1 MIVDDDHAFCLSKR
15 PALLTDA
22 FERPFRGTAVP
33 VYTTYMLLLLLYVK
47 NFSLKKKVLLSREL
61 GFGGLE
67 DALSELLQR
76 ARRDF
81 LRTGVRGDRGAPLI
95 AASTR
100 ASRPS
105 SSLTA
110 SSAGVIA
117 LGAAPCDDGI
127 ESNESNACSMH
138 HECMYM

>member
-1 MIVDDDHAFCLSKR
+1 MSGRTTATTLTQSAATPSVDVLLALGDDDRCDVASTEPGLRSCI
-15 PALLTDA
+15 D
-22 FERPFRGTAVP
+22 FR
-33 VYTTYMLLLLLYVK
+33 
-47 NFSLKKKVLLSREL
+47 
-61 GFGGLE
+61 
-67 DALSELLQR
+67 
-76 ARRDF
+76 
-81 LRTGVRGDRGAPLI
+81 RTGVRGDRGAPLI

-127 ESNESNACSMH
+127 ESNESTACSMH
-138 HECMYM
+138 HECVYT